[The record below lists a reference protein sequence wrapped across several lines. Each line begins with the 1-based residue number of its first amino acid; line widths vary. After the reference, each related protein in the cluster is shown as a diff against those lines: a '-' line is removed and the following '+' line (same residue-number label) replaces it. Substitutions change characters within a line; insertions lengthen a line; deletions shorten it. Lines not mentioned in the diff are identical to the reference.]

1 LSNKK
6 TGGKIMLVGSS
17 NPSDR
22 EIIEQNCNIQRLQ
35 LQVIE
40 LQNIIKAMNPS
51 VKISTDKK
59 EIEIPQGKV
68 LEFGSN
74 GFRMVDLLEEIR

>member
-6 TGGKIMLVGSS
+6 TGGKTMLVGSS
-17 NPSDR
+17 NPNDR

-40 LQNIIKAMNPS
+40 LQNIIKAMNQS
-51 VKISTDKK
+51 VKISTDK
-59 EIEIPQGKV
+59 EAIEIPQGKA
-68 LEFGSN
+68 LEFGAN
-74 GFRMVDLLEEIR
+74 GFRMIDLPEI